1 MIKTWIF
8 LLSLLISLTACTSTH
23 MASSSG
29 GAETGAGLGYSSA
42 NNSWGAELGAGS
54 GSLVGNQ
61 IGQTEDR
68 PEYYGGN
75 PYN

>member
-1 MIKTWIF
+1 MMKRSILI
-8 LLSLLISLTACTSTH
+8 LSLLASFITLTGC
-23 MASSSG
+23 ASSSG
-29 GAETGAGLGYSSA
+29 ADIGRGLGYSSA

-54 GSLVGNQ
+54 GALVGNQ

-75 PYN
+75 TYN